1 MLNIK
6 AEQAYFRVHVKALGV
21 LQVDWDPNGVITTIK
36 RDTNC
41 IFRFDQVEAL
51 WETWLKAKSTG
62 VVLCEYDIESAIQ
75 VEGTAVKKIIAHV
88 EQTIIQKAL
97 IFTNGNQRLA
107 ADQIGMSRTKLGYR
121 VRGLKSDTNMEAA
134 A

>member
-6 AEQAYFRVHVKALGV
+6 VEQAYFMDHVKALGV
-21 LQVDWDPNGVITTIK
+21 LKVDWNENGSIQLIQ
-36 RDTNC
+36 RDTTC

-51 WETWLKAKSTG
+51 WDTWLKAKNTG
-62 VVLCEYDIESAIQ
+62 IVLCENDIESAIA
-75 VEGTAVKKIIAHV
+75 VEGTAVKRILSHI
-88 EQTIIQKAL
+88 EMTIIQKAL
-97 IFTNGNQRLA
+97 IYSKGNQRLA

-121 VRGLKSDTNMEAA
+121 VRGIRSNTSVRAA

>member
-1 MLNIK
+1 MLNMK
-6 AEQAYFRVHVKALGV
+6 VEQAYFKDHVKAFGV
-21 LQVDWDPNGVITTIK
+21 LQVDWDQNGAITTIK

-41 IFRFDQVEAL
+41 IFRFDQVEVL

-62 VVLCEYDIESAIQ
+62 VVLSVNDIECAIQ
-75 VEGTAVKKIIAHV
+75 VEGTAVKKILSHV
-88 EQTIIQKAL
+88 EHAIIQKAL
-97 IFTNGNQRLA
+97 IFANGNQRLA

-121 VRGLKSDTNMEAA
+121 VRGLRTNTKARAA

>member
-6 AEQAYFRVHVKALGV
+6 AEQAYFKVHVKALGV
-21 LQVDWDPNGVITTIK
+21 LQVDWDSNGVITTIK

-41 IFRFDQVEAL
+41 IFRFDQIEAL

-75 VEGTAVKKIIAHV
+75 VEGTAVKKIISHV

-107 ADQIGMSRTKLGYR
+107 ADQIGMSRTKLRSIVR
-121 VRGLKSDTNMEAA
+121 VIRSETPIGAA